1 MTLGECIARGE
12 AQFLQSDVHFGQG
25 TLTAWDEA
33 RWLVL
38 AALELPVDS
47 PIEVEQRPLTEP
59 QVAAVNALLA
69 RRIRERQPAAYL
81 TRTAWLKGYSF
92 YVDERVI
99 IPRSFIA
106 ELIIDRF
113 QQWWGSAAR
122 ITRVLDVCTGS
133 GCLAILSAERFPQAE
148 IVASDLSAE
157 ALEVA
162 AINVAQYGLTDRIR
176 LVHSDVLSAIPQQ
189 PFDLIVS
196 NPPYVPAHKRAGLPP
211 EFRCEPDMALIAPD
225 AGMAV
230 VRQLLRDAPRFLGNE
245 GLLVIEIGHEKKA
258 CQRLLKQ
265 EFGAMPV
272 QWVRTAEQQDNVFVV
287 SQSVLRRHPWRP
299 AP

>member
-211 EFRCEPDMALIAPD
+211 EFRREPDMALIAPD

-258 CQRLLKQ
+258 CQRLLRQ

>member
-38 AALELPVDS
+38 AALALPVDS

-258 CQRLLKQ
+258 CQRLLRQ

>member
-230 VRQLLRDAPRFLGNE
+230 VRQLLRDAPRFMGDE

>member
-12 AQFLQSDVHFGQG
+12 AQFLQSNVQFGQG

-38 AALELPVDS
+38 AALDLPVDS
-47 PIEVEQRPLTEP
+47 PIEVEQQRLTEA

-69 RRIRERQPAAYL
+69 RRIQERQPAAYL
-81 TRTAWLKGYSF
+81 THTAWLKGYSF

-106 ELIIDRF
+106 ELIMDQF
-113 QQWWGSAAR
+113 QQWGVSAAGL
-122 ITRVLDVCTGS
+122 TRVLDACTGS
-133 GCLAILSAERFPQAE
+133 GCLAILLAETFPQAA

-162 AINVAQYGLTDRIR
+162 AINVSQYGLADRIR
-176 LVHSDVLSAIPQQ
+176 LVHSDALSAIPEQ

-196 NPPYVPAHKRAGLPP
+196 NPPYVPAHKRARLPP
-211 EFRCEPDMALIAPD
+211 EFRQEPDMALIAPD

-230 VRQLLRDAPRFLGNE
+230 VRQLLRDAPRFLSDQ

-258 CQRLLKQ
+258 CQHLLKH

-272 QWVRTAEQQDNVFVV
+272 QWVRTAEQHDNVFVV
-287 SQSVLRRHPWRP
+287 SQSVLRRHPWRS

>member
-1 MTLGECIARGE
+1 VTLGECIARGE

-113 QQWWGSAAR
+113 QQWGGSAAR

-196 NPPYVPAHKRAGLPP
+196 NPPYVTDEEYEALDRNVKDYEPATALRGGPDGLD
-211 EFRCEPDMALIAPD
+211 FVRR
-225 AGMAV
+225 V
-230 VRQLLRDAPRFLGNE
+230 VKGAERHLSPG
-245 GLLVIEIGHEKKA
+245 GLLVIEIGWKHRTPALSLASEPLW
-258 CQRLLKQ
+258 RDSTVLKD
-265 EFGAMPV
+265 GDGIDRVLVAR
-272 QWVRTAEQQDNVFVV
+272 RTDVAG
-287 SQSVLRRHPWRP
+287 
-299 AP
+299 

>member
-38 AALELPVDS
+38 AALALPVDS

-113 QQWWGSAAR
+113 QQWGVSAAR

-258 CQRLLKQ
+258 CQRLLRQ